1 MGKNQTIKKALYK
14 TGLCLRKYSPVALSC
29 IASTG
34 VIVTA
39 IAAVKATP
47 RAVELVK
54 EDSRRNHDG
63 DPYAYTKKEAIISAW
78 KCYIPAAI
86 LGFSTIAC
94 ILGANALNN
103 RKQAALTSAYA
114 LLNQSYKAY
123 KDKLKE
129 NYGEEVHN
137 AIVDSIVSEKC
148 KDVCIRAYDWVGCS
162 CLDFGEDTATY
173 PETVRTFY
181 DSFSQRYF
189 ETTIS
194 KVIQAEY
201 HLNRNFMIKGVIP
214 LNDFY
219 EFLGLEKIKGGDAVG
234 WSSCN
239 GDIYWIDFNHHKLT
253 LDDGMEIF
261 VVDMIF
267 EPTAEWMED
276 F

>member
-1 MGKNQTIKKALYK
+1 MNKTPVIQRALYK
-14 TGLCLRKYSPVALSC
+14 SGLYLKKYSPVALSC
-29 IASTG
+29 AASVG
-34 VIVTA
+34 VIVTVVTA
-39 IAAVKATP
+39 IKATP
-47 RAVELVK
+47 KAVELVK
-54 EDSRRNHDG
+54 ADSRKNHNG
-63 DPYAYTKKEAIISAW
+63 DPYAYTRKEAFMSAW
-78 KCYIPAAI
+78 KCYIPTAAFG
-86 LGFSTIAC
+86 LSTIAC
-94 ILGANALNN
+94 IMGANALNS

-114 LLNQSYKAY
+114 LINQSYKEY

-129 NYGEEVHN
+129 LYGEEAHN

-148 KDVCIRAYDWVGCS
+148 KDVFLYASDWAGYS
-162 CLDFGEDTATY
+162 CLDFGEDTAAY
-173 PETVRTFY
+173 PEIVRTFY

-201 HLNRNFMIKGVIP
+201 HLNRNFMFKGVIP

-219 EFLGLEKIKGGDAVG
+219 EFLGLEKNEFGETVG

-253 LDDGMEIF
+253 LEDGMEIF
-261 VVDMIF
+261 VIDMVF

-276 F
+276 L